1 MWKKVAIEVG
11 FIALERGLKKR
22 KQAKKRTKKKTT
34 KRGKK

>member
-11 FIALERGLKKR
+11 FMTLEHGLKKR
-22 KQAKKRTKKKTT
+22 KQAKKRSKKKTT